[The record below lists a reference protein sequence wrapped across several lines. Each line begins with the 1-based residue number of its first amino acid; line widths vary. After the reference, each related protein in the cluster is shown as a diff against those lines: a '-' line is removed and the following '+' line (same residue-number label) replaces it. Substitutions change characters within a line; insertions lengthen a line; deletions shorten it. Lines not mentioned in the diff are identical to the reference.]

1 MIINASCAPSLAAAF
16 PSTQFQFLPA
26 DIVSQILNFG
36 LPSPLDVQVVGP
48 NVEANR
54 AFVKKLLPKL
64 TGIAGAVDMHIQQ
77 PYDYPQINVD
87 VDRTKA
93 EFLGL
98 TQQNVASNMLIS
110 LSGSF
115 QTSPS
120 FWIDPKTGTQYNVVA
135 QTPQFRLT
143 SLNDLGNTPLSQ
155 SVGSVPAAD
164 GTSQILSNV
173 ASDAPQRRSRRRQPL
188 QRPGGF
194 RHLRKRAGHRL
205 GLRGRAVQ

>member
-1 MIINASCAPSLAAAF
+1 M
-16 PSTQFQFLPA
+16 
-26 DIVSQILNFG
+26 
-36 LPSPLDVQVVGP
+36 GP

-54 AFVKKLLPKL
+54 AFVKKLLQKL
-64 TGIAGAVDMHIQQ
+64 TGIAGAVDLHIQQ

-120 FWIDPKTGTQYNVVA
+120 FWIDPIKLPEVFSWSSPT
-135 QTPQFRLT
+135 
-143 SLNDLGNTPLSQ
+143 
-155 SVGSVPAAD
+155 
-164 GTSQILSNV
+164 V
-173 ASDAPQRRSRRRQPL
+173 ASATSDT
-188 QRPGGF
+188 
-194 RHLRKRAGHRL
+194 
-205 GLRGRAVQ
+205 